1 LQNINTVSIGHTVNT
16 IPAFYSAW
24 RVIEAREFVFNCM
37 YICIFGNRYHFAI
50 TKSFYQKEVS
60 MEEGIKKDIFKL
72 VEDTRDVIV
81 CSIYFLDSANIHGLM
96 LTGRMKVYMDAET
109 KLAFWRPGDEMYYSL
124 GPEDPDY
131 CMVCF
136 TAEEGNYWGQQKVLF
151 QVDSLKQ

>member
-1 LQNINTVSIGHTVNT
+1 
-16 IPAFYSAW
+16 
-24 RVIEAREFVFNCM
+24 
-37 YICIFGNRYHFAI
+37 
-50 TKSFYQKEVS
+50 

-81 CSIYFLDSANIHGLM
+81 CSVAENGFPNAKSMFKSKNEGLKTFWFSTNVSAARTKQWQERPEACIYFLDSANIHGLM